1 MATMKKFLLLIHED
15 LRLVMTMTPEQQ
27 NADIQTMIK
36 WVEELTQ
43 SGNYVQGDPLENGI
57 RMVTREG
64 ILSDGPFIEAK
75 EGISGYTLI
84 QAENI
89 EQAAALAAM
98 CPLVQSGQL
107 KIEVRPI
114 LAF

>member
-1 MATMKKFLLLIHED
+1 MKKFLLLIHED
-15 LRLVMTMTPEQQ
+15 LRLVMKMTPEQQ
-27 NADIQTMIK
+27 NADIQTMVK

-43 SGNYVQGDPLENGI
+43 SGNYIQGDPLENGK
-57 RMVTREG
+57 VLATKEG
-64 ILSDGPFIEAK
+64 VLSDGPFIEAK
-75 EGISGYTLI
+75 EGITGYVLI

-89 EQAAALAAM
+89 AQAGELAAI
-98 CPLVQSGQL
+98 CPLVQNGQL

>member
-1 MATMKKFLLLIHED
+1 MKKFLLLIRED
-15 LRLVMTMTPEQQ
+15 LHKVMTMTPEQQ

-43 SGNYVQGDPLENGI
+43 SGHFLQGDPLETGMRI
-57 RMVTREG
+57 ATKEG

-75 EGISGYTLI
+75 EGISGYTMI
-84 QAENI
+84 QAEDLD
-89 EQAAALAAM
+89 QAADLAAA

-114 LAF
+114 LEF